1 MPIPQR
7 LRIRVLLL
15 VLGSLVTTIAS
26 SAAEHQRSKVVR
38 RQAEHS
44 LKLSASSDGW
54 DKARPANQT
63 RTVNLFLAQYGPE
76 GTARAVRQSL
86 IEAALPDLRIF
97 LAIGTI
103 ILLLRLLRNR
113 EQTRFEM
120 QATGNIASGNQ
131 LSTAPAAQEAKTLK
145 AA

>member
-1 MPIPQR
+1 VPIPQR

-15 VLGSLVTTIAS
+15 VLCLVTTSAS

-38 RQAEHS
+38 RQGEHS
-44 LKLSASSDGW
+44 LKVSASSDGW

-86 IEAALPDLRIF
+86 IEAALPDPRIF

-103 ILLLRLLRNR
+103 ILLLRLLRSR
-113 EQTRFEM
+113 EQTHFEM
-120 QATGNIASGNQ
+120 QATDNIPSGNQ
-131 LSTAPAAQEAKTLK
+131 PSTAPAAQEAKKLK

>member
-7 LRIRVLLL
+7 LRIRVLVL
-15 VLGSLVTTIAS
+15 VVGSLVTTSAS

-38 RQAEHS
+38 RQGKHS
-44 LKLSASSDGW
+44 LKISASSDGW
-54 DKARPANQT
+54 DKAPANQT
-63 RTVNLFLAQYGPE
+63 GTVNLFLAQYGPE
-76 GTARAVRQSL
+76 GTAHAVRHSL

-103 ILLLRLLRNR
+103 ILLLRLLRSR

-131 LSTAPAAQEAKTLK
+131 LSTAPAAQEAEKLK